1 MRHLWR
7 LQVVFALVTLTTL
20 ALVAVALTSRPSV
33 AAPEQ
38 TGPITGNYT
47 GQVQLSHILV
57 GTLNASLSTPTPP
70 PSPTPASQL
79 DMAVDLSLNLM
90 QTGAQV
96 SGFVKL
102 DKTLLYPR
110 VTTIPATPSGAT
122 PGPGT
127 PRPGATPLGIG
138 PRVTGTFDGTTLT
151 LTSEQYTLLLAPAK
165 HLINGY
171 TIPEQR
177 VTRQFSLVG
186 TVQNDGN
193 TLTGEYRETV
203 WGYGQQPS
211 TAVGSFTLNRPVF
224 TNVIPLPTSTPGL
237 VATLTSSPTVVAS
250 STTTPT
256 SAPSATSTP
265 TSVASPTHTPV
276 AVVSSTST
284 ATSALP
290 PTSTPTTVASPT
302 TTPTVAPSPTA
313 TSSSYRIYLP
323 LVDRSAIRP

>member
-1 MRHLWR
+1 MRHLWP
-7 LQVVFALVTLTTL
+7 LQVAFALVTLASL
-20 ALVAVALTSRPSV
+20 ALVAVALTARPSV

-57 GTLNASLSTPTPP
+57 GALNASLSTPTPL

-79 DMAVDLSLNLM
+79 DMTVDLSLNLM

-165 HLINGY
+165 RLTNGY

-186 TVQNDGN
+186 TVQNEGN

-211 TAVGSFTLNRPVF
+211 TAIGRFTLNRPVF
-224 TNVIPLPTSTPGL
+224 TNVTPLPTQTSGPTRTTTYTPTVGPSPTPTTEASPTYTPTSSISPTRTPTSTP
-237 VATLTSSPTVVAS
+237 SPTVTG
-250 STTTPT
+250 TT
-256 SAPSATSTP
+256 SL
-265 TSVASPTHTPV
+265 H
-276 AVVSSTST
+276 
-284 ATSALP
+284 
-290 PTSTPTTVASPT
+290 
-302 TTPTVAPSPTA
+302 
-313 TSSSYRIYLP
+313 RIYLP
-323 LVDRSAIRP
+323 LVDRRATQP